1 MRDKMCSKANE
12 AVLKHI
18 DGLVQY
24 LEEQDVTTLYDKM
37 FSINFQSQ
45 KKLCLQKKTKT
56 CYGFFV

>member
-18 DGLVQY
+18 DRLVQY
-24 LEEQDVTTLYDKM
+24 LEEQNVTTLYDKM

-45 KKLCLQKKTKT
+45 KKLYLQKKTKT
-56 CYGFFV
+56 CYEFFV